1 MKTKSQ
7 RRQRLKQ
14 QARKARREVKAKER
28 FTGTHT
34 PKQAAHI
41 AGREAQAEYGPIKRS
56 LRSDLRAS
64 RKREG
69 ELGQWYGQLAADI
82 GTATAAGSDLYAA
95 QQAEIS
101 KRLADAGVTD
111 RASSAGLS
119 AADAQAA
126 ALLGGA
132 ADAKGAASRA
142 AAGTALAQ
150 QRVTMAAPL
159 AAEGANFLRYQGA
172 RKVSA
177 RERGI
182 EARQGES
189 ARRRKI
195 KEDIRAARKE
205 QGGKKVE
212 RLEALREGDRDFSIQ
227 QDVAGGKEGY
237 NRAIENQAKLGLKGD
252 KVTAAATVGAASKY
266 AGADRR
272 TAAATERSA
281 KTSAGARKRSAKA
294 QERVAETQ
302 GENSKNKDKG
312 GYNVREAIGLLRKG
326 LNGKKVTFSEAV
338 DYLVNRGVDIS
349 VAKAAVRKQAGGSG
363 GGTKALPAGR

>member
-1 MKTKSQ
+1 VKTTTQ
-7 RRQRLKQ
+7 RRQRLKA
-14 QARKARREVKAKER
+14 QARKTRREVKAQER

-69 ELGQWYGQLAADI
+69 ELGQWYGQLASDI
-82 GTATAAGSDLYAA
+82 GTAAEQGADLYAA
-95 QQAEIS
+95 QQAELT
-101 KRLADAGVTD
+101 KRLADAGAAD
-111 RASSAGLS
+111 SASSAAL
-119 AADAQAA
+119 ANTDARTA
-126 ALLGGA
+126 ALLGGPV
-132 ADAKGAASRA
+132 DAKGAALRDA
-142 AAGTALAQ
+142 AKTALAQ
-150 QRVTMAAPL
+150 QRVTVSAPL
-159 AAEGANFLRYQGA
+159 AAQGADFLRFQGA

-195 KEDIRAARKE
+195 KEDIRSARKE

-212 RLEALREGDRDFSIQ
+212 RLEALREGDRDFSVQ
-227 QDVAGGKEGY
+227 KVVAGGKEGY
-237 NRAIENQAKLGLKGD
+237 NRAIEKQAALGLRGD
-252 KVTAAATVGAASKY
+252 KVTAAATLGAASQY

-281 KTSAGARKRSAKA
+281 KTSAGARKRSARA
-294 QERVAETQ
+294 QENVAATQ
-302 GENSKNKDKG
+302 GENKKNDKG
-312 GYNVREAIGLLRKG
+312 GYSVREAVGILRKG

-349 VAKAAVRKQAGGSG
+349 IAKAAVKKQSG
-363 GGTKALPAGR
+363 GGGGTTNASPAGR